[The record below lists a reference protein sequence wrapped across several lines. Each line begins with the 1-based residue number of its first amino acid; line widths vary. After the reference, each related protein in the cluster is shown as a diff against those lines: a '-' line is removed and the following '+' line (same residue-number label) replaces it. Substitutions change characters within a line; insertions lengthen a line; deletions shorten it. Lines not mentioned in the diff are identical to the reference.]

1 MIYSSIDEAWNY
13 NPIDNVSKKIKT
25 GKFTNP
31 VTQPVQDDLKN
42 TLYTKDLYTE
52 DFNSPVPFK
61 QPVTKDNEE
70 VQPPVTTKQLQR
82 HRYAQPEHFRNLCN
96 CRLWGLVSKDT
107 VILVLS
113 ILLIITLYFLILS
126 KFHDM

>member
-1 MIYSSIDEAWNY
+1 MYSPE
-13 NPIDNVSKKIKT
+13 
-25 GKFTNP
+25 
-31 VTQPVQDDLKN
+31 
-42 TLYTKDLYTE
+42 
-52 DFNSPVPFK
+52 PFK

-70 VQPPVTTKQLQR
+70 VRPPLTKQPQR
-82 HRYAQPEHFRNLCN
+82 HRYAQPEHFMNLCN